1 VVRQL
6 DLEQQ
11 EALDDRVILLAEV
24 GQGLWRPV
32 VGEITWSRTPT

>member
-1 VVRQL
+1 MVGQL
-6 DLEQQ
+6 DPEQQ

-24 GQGLWRPV
+24 GQGLRHPV